1 MKQENKEI
9 IVNLKS
15 KDGMDI
21 LEFNFETIIE
31 LNINDCN
38 TSELKN
44 VFSECLKYKANGENV
59 KFDFKVEEG
68 YSKILFKE
76 VFEKYFE
83 LFNNEIIK
91 VKYE

>member
-9 IVNLKS
+9 VVYLKS
-15 KDGMDI
+15 KDNVDI
-21 LEFNFETIIE
+21 LEFNFEKTIE

-38 TSELKN
+38 TNELKN
-44 VFSECLKYKANGENV
+44 VFSECLKYKANGENA

-83 LFNNEIIK
+83 LFNDEIIK

>member
-9 IVNLKS
+9 IVYLKS
-15 KDGMDI
+15 KDNIDV
-21 LEFNFETIIE
+21 LEFNFDNTIE
-31 LNINDCN
+31 LNINDCS
-38 TSELKN
+38 TEELKKI
-44 VFSECLKYKANGENV
+44 FSECLRYKANGENV
-59 KFDFKVEEG
+59 KFVFKVEEG

-83 LFNNEIIK
+83 LFNDEIIK

>member
-9 IVNLKS
+9 VVYLKS
-15 KDGMDI
+15 KDDVDI
-21 LEFNFETIIE
+21 LEFNFEKIIE

-38 TSELKN
+38 ANELKS
-44 VFSECLKYKANGENV
+44 VFSECLKYKANGENI
-59 KFDFKVEEG
+59 KFDFEVEEG

-83 LFNNEIIK
+83 LFNDEIIK

>member
-9 IVNLKS
+9 IVYLKS
-15 KDGMDI
+15 NDNIDV
-21 LEFNFETIIE
+21 LEFNFDNTIE
-31 LNINDCN
+31 LNINDCS
-38 TSELKN
+38 TEELKKI
-44 VFSECLKYKANGENV
+44 FSECLRYKANGENV
-59 KFDFKVEEG
+59 KFVFKVEEG

-83 LFNNEIIK
+83 LFNDERIK